1 MSRLITGLILG
12 GLLICYA
19 WSCGDDFMTVERRI
33 IAADNKVPMY
43 FYAEAE
49 QAGSNTWKPVFTYL
63 IYSLE
68 EGEYDAY
75 FHAYMVNN
83 NDSILWSG
91 IGNHSGGVFCPQIV
105 TALDKAESPYNS
117 PSLGVTDELQISS
130 QAVAVKGTDS

>member
-12 GLLICYA
+12 GLFICYA
-19 WSCGDDFMTVERRI
+19 WSCGDDYMTVERRI
-33 IAADNKVPMY
+33 IDADNKVPVY

-75 FHAYMVNN
+75 FHAYMI
-83 NDSILWSG
+83 DSSDSVLWSG
-91 IGNHSGGVFCPQIV
+91 IQPIQIEGGKRVWGQ
-105 TALDKAESPYNS
+105 Y
-117 PSLGVTDELQISS
+117 VTDAEFYPYMIAEMLPMAYASVS
-130 QAVAVKGTDS
+130 YE

>member
-1 MSRLITGLILG
+1 
-12 GLLICYA
+12 
-19 WSCGDDFMTVERRI
+19 MTLEHNVIDAE
-33 IAADNKVPMY
+33 NKVPVY

-49 QAGSNTWKPVFTYL
+49 QADVGTWKPVFTYL

-91 IGNHSGGVFCPQIV
+91 IQPIQIEGGKKIWGQYV
-105 TALDKAESPYNS
+105 TSAEFYPYMMPDIHPMAYVS
-117 PSLGVTDELQISS
+117 VEYD
-130 QAVAVKGTDS
+130 